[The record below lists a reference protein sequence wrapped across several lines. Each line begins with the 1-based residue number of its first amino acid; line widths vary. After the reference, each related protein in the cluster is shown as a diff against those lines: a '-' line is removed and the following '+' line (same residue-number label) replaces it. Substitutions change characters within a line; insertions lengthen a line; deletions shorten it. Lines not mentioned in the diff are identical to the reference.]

1 MPYLYEAI
9 GIAAS
14 LLISASLCMTHIKSL
29 RLVNLAGSLV
39 FIVYGVLIYSPS
51 IIILNTFSTGVNLY
65 YLVKMRNERGRK
77 ELFDVLFADPE
88 DDLVRRF
95 VLFHKDDIRR
105 FFPSF
110 DPNPENGS
118 LGGAECCFILRETL
132 PVSLVAFK
140 RGENDELRIV
150 LDYAIPAYRDM
161 KNAVFFFN
169 RVISR
174 LANPGAVI
182 IADGEVPIH
191 AAYLRKLGFIET
203 GRDGAAA
210 HFRRA
215 V

>member
-9 GIAAS
+9 GFAAS
-14 LLISASLCMTHIKSL
+14 LLISASLCMSHIKSL
-29 RLVNLAGSLV
+29 RLMNLIGSLF
-39 FIVYGVLIYSPS
+39 FIVYGILISRPP
-51 IIILNTFSTGVNLY
+51 IIILNFFSTGVNLY
-65 YLVKMRNERGRK
+65 YLIKMRNDRSNN
-77 ELFDVLFADPE
+77 ELFDVLFAAPE

-95 VLFHKDDIRR
+95 VIFHKDDIRR

-110 DPNPENGS
+110 NPDPENGS
-118 LGGAECCFILRETL
+118 LNGAECCFILRETL

-140 RGENDELRIV
+140 RGQDDELRIV
-150 LDYAIPAYRDM
+150 LDYAISAYRDM

-182 IADGEVPIH
+182 IADGEVPAH

-203 GRDGAAA
+203 GRDGKIL